1 VILLGFQFDGVTSQ
15 SLGVKARLVNWV
27 ASPPLRNSFVTIPG
41 KAGVADFGSDCAERV
56 ITVKCNIYPQHS
68 MAALVARLDAVAGW
82 LDPADGLQRL
92 VLDDVPDRYFN
103 ARLQD
108 ALDCERLIRSAG
120 SFELKFVC
128 PDPHAYAITDEQFTI
143 TTAGSRTITRAKG
156 NTISQP
162 EYRLKATIPA
172 GTGNAIVI
180 STNGQQLAIGGPL
193 ASGETL
199 VIDSELMT
207 AKVVNASGATLRN
220 GLPLLTELNFPTL
233 RTGNNTIIITATGS
247 ASFTQ
252 LLVQAKSR
260 WR

>member
-1 VILLGFQFDGVTSQ
+1 MGFTFNGTTSQ
-15 SLGVKARLVNWV
+15 QLGIKARLVNWG
-27 ASPPLRNSFVTIPG
+27 ASPPLRNSFIQIPG
-41 KAGVADFGSDCAERV
+41 KAGVADFGSDSAERV
-56 ITVKCNIYPQHS
+56 VTVKCNIYPQHS
-68 MAALVARLDAVAGW
+68 IAGLVAKLDAVAGW
-82 LDPADGLQRL
+82 LDPTNGLQRL
-92 VLDDVPDRYFN
+92 VLDDVPDRYFM

-108 ALDCERLIRSAG
+108 AVDCERLIRSAG

-128 PDPHAYAITDEQFTI
+128 PDPHGYAITDETFTLAN
-143 TTAGSRTITRAKG
+143 TGSHMVTRAKG
-156 NTISQP
+156 NTTSQP

-193 ASGETL
+193 ASAETL

-207 AKVVNASGATLRN
+207 AKVVDANGATLRN

-233 RTGNNTIIITATGS
+233 RTGNNTINIAATGS

>member
-1 VILLGFQFDGVTSQ
+1 MGFTLNGATSQ
-15 SLGVKARLVNWV
+15 QMGVKARLVNWV
-27 ASPPLRNSFVTIPG
+27 ASPPLRNSFIQIPG
-41 KAGVADFGSDCAERV
+41 KAGVADFGCDSAERV

-68 MAALVARLDAVAGW
+68 MAALVSKLDAVAGW
-82 LDPADGLQRL
+82 LDPANGLQRL
-92 VLDDVPDRYFN
+92 VLDDVPDRFFM

-128 PDPHAYAITDEQFTI
+128 PDPHGYAITDESYTFAVT
-143 TTAGSRTITRAKG
+143 GSRTVTRAKG